1 MASDKKTLKQLLANQ
16 AEINS
21 AIEAARSAEI
31 ENVQKLISDKAA
43 EFGHDDV
50 NEFLAFLGYRT
61 GKAKV
66 KAKQSRPRL
75 TDIQKEEIK
84 AKFVAGAKVPDIRK
98 EYGISYSTANNLKK
112 EVKA

>member
-16 AEINS
+16 AEINA
-21 AIEAARSAEI
+21 AIETARSAEI
-31 ENVQKLISDKAA
+31 ENVKKLIADKAA
-43 EFGHDDV
+43 EFGHEDV
-50 NEFLAFLGYRT
+50 TEFLAFLGYRT
-61 GKAKV
+61 GKAKTKV
-66 KAKQSRPRL
+66 KQSRPRL